1 MQLDFKGK
9 WNVLL
14 VRNSIP
20 CPLWV
25 SNFKFA
31 FQRFVSP
38 PRRKPR
44 LPQDY
49 VPRPN
54 YAAEIWKRCFHS
66 KSASNVFCPHYPGE
80 IWKRNIH
87 GSLDLDLCLIKTLA
101 GKLHHYLGLFGKCW
115 WSCSG
120 DVRRLYPLFGD
131 FPKRGYTSTG
141 RAQVIH
147 PQTSSL
153 SEQHGTDM
161 HEGQLPYLQQQIM
174 LITQRCLPNHV

>member
-9 WNVLL
+9 WNILL

-66 KSASNVFCPHYPGE
+66 KSASNVFCPHYSVG
-80 IWKRNIH
+80 IWKRNNHRPFWIS
-87 GSLDLDLCLIKTLA
+87 GW
-101 GKLHHYLGLFGKCW
+101 GKLGQGNH
-115 WSCSG
+115 
-120 DVRRLYPLFGD
+120 
-131 FPKRGYTSTG
+131 
-141 RAQVIH
+141 VIIV
-147 PQTSSL
+147 TSSFTKSSVFKL
-153 SEQHGTDM
+153 FSVHTKTQSRRFQIPPVQRAFSKSSVFVTDWC
-161 HEGQLPYLQQQIM
+161 GRQA
-174 LITQRCLPNHV
+174 